1 MFNKYS
7 LLIHKKQTVQT
18 VQKARR
24 KRILMYTMQNG
35 GHKYEYTLIHICV
48 FVLFGEFRSTTPKEP
63 FFLRLCTHFCTFCAD
78 QHAAGTTSE
87 TFLKY
92 HAYAA
97 GARMKLRP
105 FQGYRAVS
113 KSNFTLHQSGML
125 PREKE
130 EQREKSR
137 KADM

>member
-1 MFNKYS
+1 MFNKDS

-63 FFLRLCTHFCTFCAD
+63 FFCDCVHIFAHSVLTNMPPGRPVKRFLNITHT
-78 QHAAGTTSE
+78 
-87 TFLKY
+87 
-92 HAYAA
+92 
-97 GARMKLRP
+97 
-105 FQGYRAVS
+105 
-113 KSNFTLHQSGML
+113 
-125 PREKE
+125 
-130 EQREKSR
+130 QRGLE
-137 KADM
+137 